1 MNATKTILLC
11 AAVAA
16 VAGCATTPTARPRP
30 VPSAGSPA
38 EPVAKPASAHAQ
50 PVLVRNKKYN
60 LYDGKGKSLGA
71 VWYDEWT
78 TPDGTVVRRTETCR
92 AAPAET
98 DGTAAPPP
106 RRSSVTEAELAA
118 SPVARLA
125 KAIEDGDA
133 ATVAKHV
140 DYPLA
145 RKTPLP
151 SIADEQEFVAR
162 FPVLFDE
169 AFRDRMRNGSFSNDW
184 DEVGWRGTMFGNGDI
199 WIDGTIQGGGK
210 IAGVNYESAAERK
223 QRGALVEAERETL
236 HESLADFCDPM
247 HCFVTED
254 GRTAGRIDALDD
266 GPQFVRVALFD
277 TPVRRGAKPS
287 AVFRARNTGGG
298 NGGCGGN
305 VFPDENG
312 RWLVEMCGV
321 IPSFI
326 TPVFLLCERN
336 PLSGEP
342 PRGRPA
348 TPAKWEAIL
357 SNAPVRDE
365 QRLDEMGPRC
375 DVPPAD
381 AELLDEN
388 GACAVF
394 AGETAEDAA
403 FNEEL
408 RKGDSESPALRN
420 SLFYRWKGPDGTED
434 WRLLLTTGLDGVST
448 YDERDIRN
456 PDHLRELKACFNV
469 VTAEFSRT
477 GCGIRLTCDPNEDGH
492 TVNCWLDL
500 YSDGKQLRLVD
511 DWSSEEKHFDDDVLH
526 WLAPE
531 EEKQKAAP
539 DVETDPDNTEEV
551 LKSLGL

>member
-1 MNATKTILLC
+1 MKTTKTILLC
-11 AAVAA
+11 AAAA
-16 VAGCATTPTARPRP
+16 IVTGCATGPTARPRTEP
-30 VPSAGSPA
+30 AEESPA
-38 EPVAKPASAHAQ
+38 EPAAKPASAHAQ
-50 PVLVRNKKYN
+50 PILVRNKKYN
-60 LYDGKGKSLGA
+60 LYDGKGNSLGA

-78 TPDGTVVRRTETCR
+78 APDGTVVRRTETGH
-92 AAPAET
+92 AAPEEADGQAVVAET

-106 RRSSVTEAELAA
+106 RRSSVTEADLAA

-125 KAIEDGDA
+125 KAIEDGNA
-133 ATVAKHV
+133 EK
-140 DYPLA
+140 
-145 RKTPLP
+145 
-151 SIADEQEFVAR
+151 QQ
-162 FPVLFDE
+162 
-169 AFRDRMRNGSFSNDW
+169 RD
-184 DEVGWRGTMFGNGDI
+184 
-199 WIDGTIQGGGK
+199 
-210 IAGVNYESAAERK
+210 
-223 QRGALVEAERETL
+223 ALVEAERKTL
-236 HESLADFCDPM
+236 HESLADFCAPM

-266 GPQFVRVALFD
+266 GPQFVRVTLFD
-277 TPVRRGAKPS
+277 TPVRHGAKPV
-287 AVFRARNTGGG
+287 AVFRARNTGGETSIL
-298 NGGCGGN
+298 GGI

-312 RWLVEMCGV
+312 RWLVDMIEI

-348 TPAKWEAIL
+348 TPAKWDAIL
-357 SNAPVRDE
+357 ANAPVRDE

-381 AELLDEN
+381 VELLDEN

-403 FNEEL
+403 FNEAL
-408 RKGDSESPALRN
+408 RKGGSESPALRN

-448 YDERDIRN
+448 YDERNPRN
-456 PDHLRELKACFNV
+456 PDQLRKLKACFNV

-477 GCGIRLTCDPNEDGH
+477 GCGIRLTCAPHEDGH
-492 TVNCWLDL
+492 VVNCWLDL

-511 DWSSEEKHFDDDVLH
+511 DWSSEEKLFDDDVLH

-531 EEKQKAAP
+531 EETQEAAP
-539 DVETDPDNTEEV
+539 DAEIDPDNPEDV